1 MAQLLWQWT
10 LMQVTKNLLLLS
22 VIRVYDIQNIQSE
35 LLQYSEHFKKRL
47 SSEKA
52 VLLAVKI

>member
-1 MAQLLWQWT
+1 
-10 LMQVTKNLLLLS
+10 MQVTKNLLLLS